1 MWQKIG
7 NIVLRNRLFI
17 IAVILLLTVFFGYFA
32 LTNLKI
38 DNKYGNTLP
47 KDSEVQMQ
55 YLKFKEQFGED
66 GSTLVIA
73 IDNKKLYTEKNFKKW
88 KELGDSIL
96 KMDGVLSV
104 ISEAT
109 LFTINDNKADEKFEA
124 KKIYSDPTFTEKS
137 IDSIRREVKKNPI
150 YDHLLYND
158 STHISLMMIGL
169 DENYLADQ
177 TKQDFV
183 LALEKFADTYEKEL
197 GHMHFAGLPH
207 IRIVIGKRIVNEM
220 LLFIGL
226 ALVASCVLIYYF
238 FRSFKVVM
246 ICVAVIVISVIWAL
260 GTIGLFDFKLS
271 VMMALIPPLMIV
283 VGVPNSV
290 FFYTRFHQEYRIS
303 RNKIRATSSMIKKIG
318 GATFLTNLTTAIGF
332 CTFTSSE
339 KLMEFG
345 IISSLNIMVVFV
357 LSLCLIPIAISY
369 SADPKE
375 RHLAHL
381 DRESSTKMLDIIVNL
396 VTHHRTAIYV
406 VSIILSVI
414 FILGSLKIK
423 ATGNLTSD
431 LPKSD
436 QILKDLKYVE
446 KSFGGTIPFEILVN
460 YKTPGRLF
468 KNETLEKIESVQN
481 MIYNDS
487 LFSKSLSYVDFLKVI
502 NMAMYDNDPEYYRII
517 SNRDKL
523 KLKKYIEK
531 FDITN
536 ANGAA
541 FSLKEL
547 IDTLNTTIRIRT
559 QMKDLG
565 SAEVRDKVEIIKG
578 KIDSILNPD
587 KKELERLYGL
597 VESGKQEYIDSI
609 LGNYSYVQNSLTHQ
623 ISSGND
629 ELQYQFDMNPEKI
642 KEYYSKPYF
651 NRKLRAALDSEYYD
665 SAVTGTSVVAAEG
678 TKYLFINMVE
688 SIVFAIITIS
698 ALMSLLFN
706 SWKMTVI
713 SMIPNI
719 IPLIFIAGFMGF
731 FHVDLKPSTL
741 LVFGIALGITVDN
754 AILFLAK
761 YRQEMRTRKWDIKYT
776 IIKSLRETGLGI
788 VYTSIV
794 LFFGFSM
801 FYFSQFGG
809 TKAMGMLVSL
819 AILVGTFTNV
829 LILPSLL
836 LSLEKYVTSESFNEP
851 YFEIYDEEED
861 IELDNL
867 QVREEEESDDIDKL
881 N

>member
-32 LTNLKI
+32 LTNLRI

-96 KMDGVLSV
+96 KMDGVLSI

-124 KKIYSDPTFTEKS
+124 KKIYSDPTFQEKS
-137 IDSIRREVKKNPI
+137 IDSIRKEVKKNPL

-177 TKQDFV
+177 TKQNFV
-183 LALEKFADTYEKEL
+183 LALEKFANTYEKEL

-260 GTIGLFDFKLS
+260 GTIGLFNFKLS

-375 RHLAHL
+375 RHLSHL

-396 VTHHRTAIYV
+396 VTHHRTAIY
-406 VSIILSVI
+406 IISAVLSVI

-468 KNETLEKIESVQN
+468 KNETLEKVESVQS

-587 KKELERLYGL
+587 KKELERLYEL
-597 VESGKQEYIDSI
+597 VESGKKEYVDSI
-609 LGNYSYVQNSLTHQ
+609 LENYSYVQNSLTHQ

-867 QVREEEESDDIDKL
+867 QVREEEENDDIDKL

>member
-226 ALVASCVLIYYF
+226 ALAASCVLIYYF

-578 KIDSILNPD
+578 KIDSVLNPD

-698 ALMSLLFN
+698 ALISLLFN

>member
-226 ALVASCVLIYYF
+226 ALAASCVLIYYF

-578 KIDSILNPD
+578 KIDSVLNPD

>member
-1 MWQKIG
+1 
-7 NIVLRNRLFI
+7 
-17 IAVILLLTVFFGYFA
+17 
-32 LTNLKI
+32 
-38 DNKYGNTLP
+38 
-47 KDSEVQMQ
+47 
-55 YLKFKEQFGED
+55 
-66 GSTLVIA
+66 
-73 IDNKKLYTEKNFKKW
+73 
-88 KELGDSIL
+88 
-96 KMDGVLSV
+96 
-104 ISEAT
+104 
-109 LFTINDNKADEKFEA
+109 
-124 KKIYSDPTFTEKS
+124 
-137 IDSIRREVKKNPI
+137 
-150 YDHLLYND
+150 
-158 STHISLMMIGL
+158 
-169 DENYLADQ
+169 
-177 TKQDFV
+177 
-183 LALEKFADTYEKEL
+183 
-197 GHMHFAGLPH
+197 
-207 IRIVIGKRIVNEM
+207 
-220 LLFIGL
+220 
-226 ALVASCVLIYYF
+226 
-238 FRSFKVVM
+238 
-246 ICVAVIVISVIWAL
+246 
-260 GTIGLFDFKLS
+260 
-271 VMMALIPPLMIV
+271 
-283 VGVPNSV
+283 
-290 FFYTRFHQEYRIS
+290 
-303 RNKIRATSSMIKKIG
+303 
-318 GATFLTNLTTAIGF
+318 
-332 CTFTSSE
+332 
-339 KLMEFG
+339 
-345 IISSLNIMVVFV
+345 
-357 LSLCLIPIAISY
+357 
-369 SADPKE
+369 
-375 RHLAHL
+375 
-381 DRESSTKMLDIIVNL
+381 
-396 VTHHRTAIYV
+396 
-406 VSIILSVI
+406 
-414 FILGSLKIK
+414 
-423 ATGNLTSD
+423 
-431 LPKSD
+431 
-436 QILKDLKYVE
+436 
-446 KSFGGTIPFEILVN
+446 VN

-597 VESGKQEYIDSI
+597 IESGKQEYIDSI
-609 LGNYSYVQNSLTHQ
+609 LENYNYVQNSLTHQ

-794 LFFGFSM
+794 LFFGFGM
-801 FYFSQFGG
+801 FFFSQFGG

-867 QVREEEESDDIDKL
+867 QVREEEENDDIDKL